1 MKKLRWTYI
10 VNHSVYENNQIA
22 LISVFVWYKLYTFIY
37 SMSHNTHCIENTNQ
51 LKIDYILK
59 LWYIT
64 YTCTLAE
71 YWLVLWLNSNC
82 CLWLLRCHADIN
94 SYTNHQFYLWLLLQC
109 YLRIQNKGCDPIE
122 TLNDKQTWFH
132 VVNSKIE

>member
-1 MKKLRWTYI
+1 MRI
-10 VNHSVYENNQIA
+10 VNHSVYMKIIKSHYSHVCLIQVTCFYLFYIVQHVRIVWKIQINWK
-22 LISVFVWYKLYTFIY
+22 LIIFWNFDTSLIPAHY
-37 SMSHNTHCIENTNQ
+37 
-51 LKIDYILK
+51 
-59 LWYIT
+59 
-64 YTCTLAE
+64 AE

-109 YLRIQNKGCDPIE
+109 YPRVQNKGCDPIE

-132 VVNSKIE
+132 VVYSNIE